1 MARGHAEEWSMHDVP
16 NEPIDLEARSRDEQE
31 KRLVA
36 APETV
41 DVDKL
46 ADTVRIERTPR
57 VQAPQREVD
66 RQPWLLD

>member
-1 MARGHAEEWSMHDVP
+1 MHDVP
-16 NEPIDLEARSRDEQE
+16 SEPLIDLEARSRDEQE

-36 APETV
+36 NPETV

-46 ADTVRIERTPR
+46 ADTVRMQRAPR
-57 VQAPQREVD
+57 APAPQREML